1 MRKEQQEDNQRE
13 EGRDVLGRGVG
24 SRTDPEVRM
33 HFGMLERQ
41 MSNPSIWTVCA
52 WGGRGWRSVRKV
64 THII

>member
-41 MSNPSIWTVCA
+41 MSNPLSGLCVL
-52 WGGRGWRSVRKV
+52 GGAGVGDLSGK
-64 THII
+64 